1 MGYDKLSDPDERKR
15 VTEQYR
21 SVFLKT
27 KQGRE
32 VTAHMLIELGV
43 WETTRGKSEHEL
55 GRFDYA
61 LRLLDIL
68 GVVKEQN
75 IHKFV
80 ENMRSWPTEYPK
92 AEEEDEEEEK

>member
-1 MGYDKLSDPDERKR
+1 MGYDKLPDSDDRKL
-15 VTEQYR
+15 VKEQYR

-32 VTAHMLIELGV
+32 VLSHMLIELGV
-43 WETTRGKSEHEL
+43 WETTRGKSDHEL

-61 LRLLDIL
+61 LRLLDMLGIL
-68 GVVKEQN
+68 REQN

-92 AEEEDEEEEK
+92 AEEDEEEAK